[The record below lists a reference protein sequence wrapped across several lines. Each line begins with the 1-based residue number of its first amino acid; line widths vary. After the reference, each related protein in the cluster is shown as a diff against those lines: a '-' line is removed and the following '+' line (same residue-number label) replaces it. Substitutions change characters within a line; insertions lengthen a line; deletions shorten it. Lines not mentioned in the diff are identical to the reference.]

1 MPALT
6 IPFRVN
12 KFPNKLAPKVPNR
25 ILKNPTFYSFVSFLI
40 VLVTPFN
47 KIFESSRAWTI
58 LIISSISSFEIIKV
72 VVPDPKIFLC
82 ILAFAADAAAV
93 NPNGVKTLLANGLIR
108 FFY

>member
-6 IPFRVN
+6 IPFRFN

-47 KIFESSRAWTI
+47 KISESPRAWTI
-58 LIISSISSFEIIKV
+58 LIICFISSFEIIKV
-72 VVPDPKIFLC
+72 VVPDPNIYLC
-82 ILAFAADAAAV
+82 IPACAADAAAV
-93 NPNGVKTLLANGLIR
+93 NPNGIKTLLALIKMI
-108 FFY
+108 